1 MCAVILPSASALP
14 PLPAPLL
21 TLSTLPRS
29 SSANVY
35 AIQRFAQEIKAC
47 RSSAMEVQR
56 QVGALKVANG
66 VPLEEK
72 DAYMRLYYPTTT
84 VPVGTLS
91 A

>member
-1 MCAVILPSASALP
+1 M
-14 PLPAPLL
+14 
-21 TLSTLPRS
+21 
-29 SSANVY
+29 Y

-56 QVGALKVANG
+56 QIGALKAANG